1 MRATRSD
8 RAAQLKTTCQWDPK
22 GKGEYLSD
30 EAKYSRAKWIS
41 QFYFNIKMLVSV
53 CGYNVLSG

>member
-8 RAAQLKTTCQWDPK
+8 RAAELKTTCQWDPK

-30 EAKYSRAKWIS
+30 EAKYSRAKLINE
-41 QFYFNIKMLVSV
+41 FYFNIKMLV
-53 CGYNVLSG
+53 CGCNVLSG